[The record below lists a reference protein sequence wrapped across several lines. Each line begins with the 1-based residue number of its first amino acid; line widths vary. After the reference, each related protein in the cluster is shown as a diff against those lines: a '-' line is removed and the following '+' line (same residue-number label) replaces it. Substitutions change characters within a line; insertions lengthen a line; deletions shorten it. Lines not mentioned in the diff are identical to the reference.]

1 MKMIN
6 VVSTEGNIITLR
18 NYDEFVIDSDGIGR
32 MKHDRAAWINFKIDY
47 NCGLKFNRCIKNAH
61 KYDIMKITN
70 KNKKVL
76 YERKDEKI
84 YISKED
90 ICNMLEIS
98 SLDDLVIIGHK
109 SLI

>member
-18 NYDEFVIDSDGIGR
+18 NYDEFVIESDGIGR
-32 MKHDRAAWINFKIDY
+32 MKHDRTAWMNFRIDY
-47 NCGLKFNRCIKNAH
+47 NCGLEFSRCIKNSH

-70 KNKKVL
+70 KDKRIL
-76 YERKDEKI
+76 YERKDKKV

-90 ICNMLEIS
+90 ICDILEIS